1 MSSHCSMLQ
10 SKILVSECY
19 LLILLEWSD
28 DVTGYCAHVLPGSVY
43 KLWLQL
49 LLLVCVRK
57 LVLMPPPLNW
67 SEKLPSSSLLSL
79 MAILFT
85 APPQQTPQNQWHHI
99 HFSPLDVIT
108 QHGWSRISKKI
119 INVLIYNKRNY

>member
-28 DVTGYCAHVLPGSVY
+28 DVTGYCAHILPGFVY

-57 LVLMPPPLNW
+57 LVLFHYL
-67 SEKLPSSSLLSL
+67 SACLP
-79 MAILFT
+79 AFFYIL
-85 APPQQTPQNQWHHI
+85 
-99 HFSPLDVIT
+99 
-108 QHGWSRISKKI
+108 
-119 INVLIYNKRNY
+119 